1 MAMSLQIV
9 NIVLV
14 ILLWGAVALY
24 LKRRLDSRY
33 ERVLGYLEQVL
44 HQGGASGLAG
54 ADTAEQGHR
63 QWLRPLIR
71 LGNAVTL
78 FNAEQRKELALSL
91 VRAGWRSPSALPL
104 LIACKLLTGAAVALL
119 TLFYDFPDA
128 YDTLLARSLLLLGC
142 FVLGM
147 IVPEY
152 LLRMRITRR
161 QAAIEHALP
170 DALDLLVICTN
181 AGFSLGYSLERA
193 AAELVKL
200 CPPLVDELN
209 VSIGELRLSGDSSA
223 VLRALAD
230 RVGTA
235 SIRSLVVTLQQSQQ
249 YGTPITQA
257 LRQLARSERAARILR
272 LEEKAAKLATKIT
285 LPMMLFILPAVL
297 IIAGG
302 PAVINLKTALMGH

>member
-1 MAMSLQIV
+1 MSLQTV

-14 ILLWGAVALY
+14 VLLWWGVAVY
-24 LKRRLDSRY
+24 LKRRLTSRN
-33 ERVLGYLEQVL
+33 ERVLDYLEQVL
-44 HQGGASGLAG
+44 HRGGASSLSRP
-54 ADTAEQGHR
+54 DTAGQADR
-63 QWLRPLIR
+63 QWLRLMIR

-78 FNAEQRKELALSL
+78 FNPAQRKELSLSL
-91 VRAGWRSPSALPL
+91 LHAGWRGPSALPL
-104 LIACKLLTGAAVALL
+104 LIACKLLAGTSVALL
-119 TLFYDFPDA
+119 TLFYALPDE

-152 LLRMRITRR
+152 FLRMRITRR
-161 QAAIEHALP
+161 QAVIEQALP

-193 AAELVKL
+193 AAELINL
-200 CPPLVDELN
+200 CPPLADEFN
-209 VSIGELRLSGDSSA
+209 VSVGELRLSGDSTA

-230 RVGTA
+230 RIGTA
-235 SIRSLVVTLQQSQQ
+235 SIRSLVMTLQQSQQ

-302 PAVINLKTALMGH
+302 PAIMNLKAAF

>member
-1 MAMSLQIV
+1 MSLQTV

-14 ILLWGAVALY
+14 VLLWLGVAVY
-24 LKRRLDSRY
+24 LRQRLVGRN
-33 ERVLGYLEQVL
+33 ERVLDYLEQVL
-44 HQGGASGLAG
+44 HEGGASNLIEPDAAG
-54 ADTAEQGHR
+54 RTHR
-63 QWLRPLIR
+63 QWLRLMVR

-78 FNAEQRKELALSL
+78 FNPVQRKELALSL
-91 VRAGWRSPSALPL
+91 LRAGWRGPSALPL
-104 LIACKLLTGAAVALL
+104 LIACKTLTGIGVALL
-119 TLFYDFPDA
+119 TLFYDLPDA
-128 YDTLLARSLLLLGC
+128 YNTLFARSLLLLGC

-161 QAAIEHALP
+161 QAVIEQALP

-181 AGFSLGYSLERA
+181 AGFSLAYSLERA
-193 AAELVKL
+193 AAELVRL
-200 CPPLVDELN
+200 SPPLADELN
-209 VSIGELRLSGDSSA
+209 VSVGELRLSGDSTV

-230 RVGTA
+230 RIGTA

-257 LRQLARSERAARILR
+257 LRQLARSERASRMLR
-272 LEEKAAKLATKIT
+272 LEEKAAKLATKMT
-285 LPMMLFILPAVL
+285 LPMMAFILPAVL

-302 PAVINLKTALMGH
+302 PAIMNLKAALLSH